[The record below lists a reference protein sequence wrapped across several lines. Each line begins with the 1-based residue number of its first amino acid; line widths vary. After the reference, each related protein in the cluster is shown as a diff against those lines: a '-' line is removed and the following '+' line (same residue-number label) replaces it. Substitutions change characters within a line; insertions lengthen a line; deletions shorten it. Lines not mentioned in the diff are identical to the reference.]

1 MNEIAGRYDVSKK
14 ELAKGRKLA
23 IGAVSAPLVLA
34 GLPAALFL
42 FLLFVFGST
51 PPVAATIF
59 FLGIIVTILGL
70 AIGLG
75 ISGYLAYR
83 RTVWS
88 REMRERIAA
97 DGIRAEEIDWFRH
110 ELKSS
115 EKNALASL
123 DRKDLLLA
131 DAYRETL
138 ASRLTATRI
147 VRTSKRELLLA
158 QRRKNKMRYSKSRN
172 TEGFKRQIDD
182 DINTIAGINDEAKIM
197 LAEAEARLQMIEAA
211 AARGTELA
219 DSELALKKLAAR
231 TRELPLALEAAK
243 MDEAIRKEAI
253 DEDGSEEE
261 R

>member
-34 GLPAALFL
+34 GLPAVLFL

-115 EKNALASL
+115 EKNTLASL
-123 DRKDLLLA
+123 DRRICCSPTHIVKPLRLA
-131 DAYRETL
+131 
-138 ASRLTATRI
+138 
-147 VRTSKRELLLA
+147 
-158 QRRKNKMRYSKSRN
+158 
-172 TEGFKRQIDD
+172 
-182 DINTIAGINDEAKIM
+182 
-197 LAEAEARLQMIEAA
+197 
-211 AARGTELA
+211 
-219 DSELALKKLAAR
+219 
-231 TRELPLALEAAK
+231 
-243 MDEAIRKEAI
+243 
-253 DEDGSEEE
+253 
-261 R
+261 